1 MDGIGELRL
10 AMSRRSW
17 ARRVIRVLP
26 WAALVL
32 VLLSALYLVINVE
45 QETTQLSRHALWV
58 FVSATI
64 ALLVLVAVIVGRLL
78 RLRQRIRANEPG
90 ARLTARLVKI
100 FIALALPPVI
110 VLYLFSLEFLSETVE
125 GWLDVQA
132 EQALAQSIELGQLF
146 LALRTRE
153 VRSELQ
159 RIGAVIDLSDQAS
172 LSDELLNYVSAT
184 GPTQIN
190 VLDRSGRAEL
200 SVHINPSEVVANLPN
215 QFALTQAL
223 ENGEYAAA
231 EPTEQGL
238 VIRVMQQITPV
249 DLGATPVIL
258 QAIYPLPPDFSQ
270 MASDIE
276 QAYYRYQNVS
286 FLRGRLEQSLVL
298 ILSLVLLLTALLAIV
313 LAFNAARRVSQ
324 PIRDLALATQELA
337 AGRFPEKMPSDA
349 RDELGFLVD
358 SFNTM
363 TTELAQ
369 SRQALEAQRRYLEIV
384 LSRLS
389 AGVLAVDGLGC
400 VNALNPSAADILGL
414 VRDQDEGRSLFDLT
428 TDHPHLAPL
437 FDLVAVRLQAP
448 SGEWRQEIQI
458 NEHANL
464 GQQKAQPLVLVCR
477 GSDLPGETGGHV
489 VVFDDVTILDQ
500 AQREAAWAEVA
511 RRLAHEVK
519 NPLTP
524 IQLAAE
530 RLRYKLS
537 GELSGEHAALLE
549 RATSTIGAQV
559 EALRRLVD
567 AFGDYAKP
575 KPPRMEPVMLKAV
588 ILEVVDL
595 YASGDQAIEFDLALD
610 PSVSTQPIVADAG
623 RLSQVL
629 LNLIRNAQE
638 AHPTDRPTIRIDL
651 TPSDRL
657 GGSVCWQV
665 SDDGPGF
672 SDEVLARAFEP
683 YVTTKPGGTGLGLA
697 IVKRIVEEHGGDI
710 ELANA
715 QSQLLGGAVVR
726 IWLPQHA

>member
-1 MDGIGELRL
+1 MRHKSWLRRL
-10 AMSRRSW
+10 
-17 ARRVIRVLP
+17 IRVAP
-26 WAALVL
+26 WAAVLL

-58 FVSATI
+58 FVSATL
-64 ALLVLVAVIVGRLL
+64 ALLILLAVIVGRLL
-78 RLRQRIRANEPG
+78 RLRQRVAANEPG

-100 FIALALPPVI
+100 FSALALPPVVI
-110 VLYLFSLEFLSETVE
+110 LYLFSLQFLSETVE
-125 GWLDVQA
+125 GWLDVQT
-132 EQALAQSIELGQLF
+132 EQALSQSIELGQLF
-146 LALRTRE
+146 MALRTRE

-159 RIGAVIDLSDQAS
+159 RIGAVVDLNDQAS
-172 LSDELLNYVSAT
+172 LANELLDYVSAS
-184 GPTQIN
+184 GPTEIN
-190 VLDRSGRAEL
+190 VLNRSGLAEL
-200 SVHINPSEVVANLPN
+200 SVHIDPSAVVANLPN
-215 QFALTQAL
+215 QFALAQTL

-231 EPTEQGL
+231 EPTNEGL
-238 VIRVMQQITPV
+238 IIRVMQQITPMS
-249 DLGATPVIL
+249 LGATPVIL
-258 QAIYPLPPDFSQ
+258 QAIYPLPAEFSQ
-270 MASDIE
+270 MANDIE
-276 QAYYRYQNVS
+276 QAYYRYQNVA

-324 PIRDLALATQELA
+324 PVRDLALATQELA
-337 AGRFPEKMPSDA
+337 AGRFPEKMPTDA

-369 SRQALEAQRRYLEIV
+369 SRQALEAQRRYLQIV

-389 AGVLAVDGLGC
+389 AGVLAVDAAGC

-414 VRDQDEGRSLFDLT
+414 DRDQDEGRSLAELT
-428 TDHPHLAPL
+428 KRRPQLKPL
-437 FDLVAVRLQAP
+437 FDLIADRLQAP
-448 SGEWRQEIQI
+448 TGEWRQEIQI
-458 NEHANL
+458 HAHVEPPETS
-464 GQQKAQPLVLVCR
+464 AQPLVLVCR

-489 VVFDDVTILDQ
+489 VVFDDVTVLDQ

-530 RLRYKLS
+530 RLQYKLKD
-537 GELSGEHAALLE
+537 ELSGEQAALLD

-567 AFGDYAKP
+567 AFGDYARP
-575 KPPRMEPVMLKAV
+575 KPPRMEPVLMKAV
-588 ILEVVDL
+588 VSEVVDL
-595 YASGDQAIEFDLALD
+595 YASGDQAVEFDLVLD
-610 PSVSTQPIVADAG
+610 SSLAEQPILADAA

-629 LNLIRNAQE
+629 LNLIRNAEE
-638 AHPTDRPTIRIDL
+638 AHPSHSPHIRIEIA
-651 TPSDRL
+651 PSSRL
-657 GGSVCWQV
+657 NGSIHWQI
-665 SDDGPGF
+665 SDNGPGF

-697 IVKRIVEEHGGDI
+697 IVKRIVEEHGGEI
-710 ELANA
+710 ELGNDRTG
-715 QSQLLGGAVVR
+715 QLGGAVVS
-726 IWLPQHA
+726 IWLPRDA